1 MRARLYS
8 PSKTAMSSGMAKTH
22 GWVLD
27 FEPQGGATVDPLMG
41 WTGSSDTQRQVKLRF
56 KTREEAVE
64 YAQAHGIEVVETQPT
79 RRKPN
84 IRPGGYGDNFSY
96 DRKAPWTH

>member
-8 PSKTAMSSGMAKTH
+8 PAKTAMSSGMAKSK

-27 FEPQGGATVDPLMG
+27 FEPQSSAVVDPLMG
-41 WTGSSDTQRQVKLRF
+41 WTGSDDTQKQVRLKF
-56 KTREEAVE
+56 DTREDAMD
-64 YAQAHGIEVVETQPT
+64 YAKDHGIEVIVTQPT

-84 IRPGGYGDNFSY
+84 IRPGGYGENFANSR
-96 DRKAPWTH
+96 RKAWTH

>member
-8 PSKTAMSSGMAKTH
+8 PAKTAMSSGMAKTH

-27 FEPQGGATVDPLMG
+27 FEPDGEKVVDPLMG
-41 WTGSSDTQRQVKLRF
+41 WTGSSDMHRQVKLRF
-56 KTREEAVE
+56 ETRAAAED
-64 YAQAHGIEVVETQPT
+64 YAREHGIEVIAVEPT

-84 IRPGGYGDNFSY
+84 IRQGGYGDNFAYSR
-96 DRKAPWTH
+96 RKAWTH